1 MKKTWD
7 SWGDVA
13 ITRSPSLNTVWAQYS
28 IACVRA
34 HNPTSSPPITPH
46 ELRTRQRHRDSSLPS
61 SHTPHR
67 RFFISLGCVRLE
79 AAGGDIGFRIRPRT
93 APSGE
98 PLRASRLRSTISD
111 RSDRAMDGEWSD
123 GAAVSSPTVSGG
135 DGKVIG
141 RPHGV
146 PAAEDSPGSSP
157 VSPAAPSTAAPA
169 ATGRRRSANKRV
181 VTVPLADVS
190 GPRPKG
196 VGEGNT
202 PTDSWAW
209 RKYGQK
215 PIKGSPFPRYA
226 RARHNQPSA
235 HPFLVLLRA
244 FIDQVLEHEAR
255 SDRSIDLGSGGCRAY
270 YRCSSNKG
278 CPARKQVE
286 RNRAEPDMVI
296 VTYSFEHNHS
306 DAVPRAQQQQ
316 QNRQASKPNSKPK
329 PSPPEPAESPSSG
342 SHDVAAGVL
351 GTEGGAAAAA
361 TAAVEVHDDFRWL
374 YDGVSVTSSTS
385 PSDVDAAADEM
396 LYGATMF
403 FGGAVAG
410 APLSDEFGDVGG
422 LFDGGE
428 GGGEEDAMFAGLG
441 ELPECAMVFRRHA
454 GDGKVGQQPA
464 ESAAMS

>member
-1 MKKTWD
+1 
-7 SWGDVA
+7 
-13 ITRSPSLNTVWAQYS
+13 
-28 IACVRA
+28 
-34 HNPTSSPPITPH
+34 
-46 ELRTRQRHRDSSLPS
+46 
-61 SHTPHR
+61 
-67 RFFISLGCVRLE
+67 
-79 AAGGDIGFRIRPRT
+79 
-93 APSGE
+93 
-98 PLRASRLRSTISD
+98 
-111 RSDRAMDGEWSD
+111 MDGEWSD

-215 PIKGSPFPRYA
+215 PIKGSPFP
-226 RARHNQPSA
+226 
-235 HPFLVLLRA
+235 
-244 FIDQVLEHEAR
+244 
-255 SDRSIDLGSGGCRAY
+255 
-270 YRCSSNKG
+270 
-278 CPARKQVE
+278 
-286 RNRAEPDMVI
+286 
-296 VTYSFEHNHS
+296 
-306 DAVPRAQQQQ
+306 
-316 QNRQASKPNSKPK
+316 
-329 PSPPEPAESPSSG
+329 

>member
-1 MKKTWD
+1 
-7 SWGDVA
+7 
-13 ITRSPSLNTVWAQYS
+13 
-28 IACVRA
+28 
-34 HNPTSSPPITPH
+34 
-46 ELRTRQRHRDSSLPS
+46 
-61 SHTPHR
+61 
-67 RFFISLGCVRLE
+67 
-79 AAGGDIGFRIRPRT
+79 
-93 APSGE
+93 
-98 PLRASRLRSTISD
+98 
-111 RSDRAMDGEWSD
+111 MDGEWSD

-135 DGKVIG
+135 DGKV
-141 RPHGV
+141 
-146 PAAEDSPGSSP
+146 DCPGSSP

-215 PIKGSPFPRYA
+215 PIKGSPFP
-226 RARHNQPSA
+226 
-235 HPFLVLLRA
+235 
-244 FIDQVLEHEAR
+244 
-255 SDRSIDLGSGGCRAY
+255 
-270 YRCSSNKG
+270 
-278 CPARKQVE
+278 
-286 RNRAEPDMVI
+286 
-296 VTYSFEHNHS
+296 
-306 DAVPRAQQQQ
+306 
-316 QNRQASKPNSKPK
+316 
-329 PSPPEPAESPSSG
+329 

-361 TAAVEVHDDFRWL
+361 TAVVEVHDDFRWL

-385 PSDVDAAADEM
+385 PSDVDAVADEM
-396 LYGATMF
+396 LYGAMF
-403 FGGAVAG
+403 FGGAVDG

-454 GDGKVGQQPA
+454 GDGKVEQQPA